1 MTGPANDLSG
11 ATAERDTMD
20 AGPFVKFRQDLVQAV
35 SNAIVG
41 KSAVT
46 ELIAYDILVGGHV
59 LFEDNPGLGKTT
71 LAKSVAKAMGCEF
84 RRIQFTAD
92 LLPSDVTGTYV
103 LDAAGSFRFLKGP
116 IFTQVLLADE
126 INRSPPKTQS
136 AVLEAMQE
144 RQVTQENQTYRLPA
158 PFIVFATQNP
168 IEYEGTYPL
177 PEAQM
182 DRFTVRL
189 RVGYPEET
197 DEVAILE
204 KKKALRDDVES
215 VPQVCRAEDIVSL
228 QLALDGVFVDDDL
241 RRYIVQV
248 VAQTRSTSGVDVGAS
263 PRGSI
268 QLFRMCM
275 ARAACSGRD
284 YVTPDDVKA
293 LAVPV
298 LAHRLLLA
306 SDLEI
311 KGTTQESIVQD
322 VLGRVPVPKVG
333 ASEE

>member
-1 MTGPANDLSG
+1 M
-11 ATAERDTMD
+11 DTQSFM
-20 AGPFVKFRQDLVQAV
+20 KFRQDLVQAV

-41 KSAVT
+41 KSRVV

-71 LAKSVAKAMGCEF
+71 LAKSVAKAMGCDF

-103 LDAAGSFRFLKGP
+103 LDAGTSFRFLKGP

-144 RQVTQENQTYRLPA
+144 RQVTQENQTFRLPA

-189 RVGYPEET
+189 SVGYPGES

-204 KKKALRDDVES
+204 KKKALQDDVEA
-215 VPQVCRAEDIVSL
+215 VPQICSAEEILSL
-228 QLALDGVFVDDDL
+228 QRALDGVFVDADL
-241 RRYIVQV
+241 KKYIVQV
-248 VAQTRSTSGVDVGAS
+248 VALTRSTAGVDVGAS

-275 ARAACSGRD
+275 AKAACSGRD
-284 YVTPDDVKA
+284 YVTPDDVKE

-306 SDLEI
+306 SDLEV
-311 KGTTQESIVQD
+311 KGTSQESIIQD
-322 VLGRVPVPKVG
+322 VLKRVAVPKVG
-333 ASEE
+333 APEE